1 MRLGLFCGSTGS
13 GGANRAA
20 LALVAQSLER
30 LAADAIEA
38 GDVADIPIFRPE
50 LVDAAPASVIALR
63 AVFASV
69 DGVVFAIPEYG
80 GGAAGGAKNAL
91 DWMVGSASLYGRPV
105 AALSAGTTGGS
116 HAIAQIARTLTW
128 QGALVVATLGIAS
141 PATKRDA
148 EGRFVDATTVAQ
160 ADALVGALRGAI
172 AADEGDRRE
181 LAAKTVH
188 ALGIDPFRRGSTS
201 GRSDVPDGIGFDTD
215 GIR

>member
-1 MRLGLFCGSTGS
+1 MRVALFCGSTGS

-20 LALVAQSLER
+20 LALVAQLLER
-30 LAADAIEA
+30 HGADAIEA

-69 DGVVFAIPEYG
+69 DGVVFAVPEYG

-91 DWMVGSASLYGRPV
+91 DWMVGS